1 SPPYEEVIVCG
12 PTTVAVY
19 VTEQRPVASS
29 VQFPPPLNVP
39 LSVVSVAGRV
49 GVVARAREVSDTI
62 AVQVVVPFTGVVV
75 GVQLTLVL
83 VDRAVVVTLALPVLV
98 A

>member
-1 SPPYEEVIVCG
+1 M
-12 PTTVAVY
+12 
-19 VTEQRPVASS
+19 TEQRPVASS

-39 LSVVSVAGRV
+39 LSVVTVTVPV
-49 GVVARAREVSDTI
+49 GVVAPAPDVSDTI
-62 AVQVVVPFTGVVV
+62 AVQVVVPFTGVDV